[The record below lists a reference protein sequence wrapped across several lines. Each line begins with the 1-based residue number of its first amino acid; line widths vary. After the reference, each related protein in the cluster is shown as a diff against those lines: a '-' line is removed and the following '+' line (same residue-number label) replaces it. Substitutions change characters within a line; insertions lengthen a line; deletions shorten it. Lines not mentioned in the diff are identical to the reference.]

1 MGRSGLVQGSEH
13 TSGDQ
18 CGESAFRLAPQQR
31 DAPHILRHFSG
42 DAARS
47 NPLAPVYLETFGVS
61 PGSFSH
67 NFASDPAPGSTFAT
81 TLTSGGTSELATVT
95 VPNDIFSPDISRA
108 RAVSE
113 TDVVVVPSEPL
124 DPGSVQASDFGLTM
138 AGKDRQIT
146 GISAAPDGTSV
157 TLTSSGWKAGEAGY
171 VSLSGAGAVTD
182 SAGNA
187 NLAATRLRVAAAPGD
202 FFAPIAARFRLSP
215 SNMCLTHGPR
225 CKRTGTTIRF
235 VSTEDG
241 KATLV
246 IQRGDKRVGTRIYN
260 KVAAGLNVLK
270 FNGRLSGR
278 KLRAA
283 RYRVLLYVQDAVG
296 NVTDQPPIALL
307 TVRRVTK

>member
-1 MGRSGLVQGSEH
+1 M
-13 TSGDQ
+13 
-18 CGESAFRLAPQQR
+18 
-31 DAPHILRHFSG
+31 
-42 DAARS
+42 
-47 NPLAPVYLETFGVS
+47 
-61 PGSFSH
+61 
-67 NFASDPAPGSTFAT
+67 
-81 TLTSGGTSELATVT
+81 
-95 VPNDIFSPDISRA
+95 
-108 RAVSE
+108 
-113 TDVVVVPSEPL
+113 
-124 DPGSVQASDFGLTM
+124 
-138 AGKDRQIT
+138 
-146 GISAAPDGTSV
+146 
-157 TLTSSGWKAGEAGY
+157 
-171 VSLSGAGAVTD
+171 
-182 SAGNA
+182 
-187 NLAATRLRVAAAPGD
+187 AAAPGD